1 MSESSGLPGEIIG
14 DLGLPKGLDAET
26 FVEQIVAQVIKDFRL
41 DPERVGR
48 ASISFVELLT
58 DEIAEG
64 LSGER
69 ADEVFASFYRLDL
82 GEQLIRST
90 LEANDR
96 RTAARELA
104 MQSVRRAG
112 LKVWSRWKYKTEG
125 C

>member
-1 MSESSGLPGEIIG
+1 MSEGGLIGSLIG
-14 DLGLPKGLDAET
+14 DLGLPKGLDAGT
-26 FVEQIVAQVIKDFRL
+26 FVEEIVAQLIKDFRL
-41 DPERVGR
+41 DPDRVAR

-90 LEANDR
+90 LEAHDR
-96 RTAARELA
+96 RAAARELA

-125 C
+125 L

>member
-1 MSESSGLPGEIIG
+1 MSEGGLIGSLIG
-14 DLGLPKGLDAET
+14 DLGLPKGLDADT
-26 FVEQIVAQVIKDFRL
+26 FVEEIVAQLIKDFRL
-41 DPERVGR
+41 DPDWVAR
-48 ASISFVELLT
+48 ASISFVDLLT

-90 LEANDR
+90 LEAHDR
-96 RTAARELA
+96 RAAARELA

-125 C
+125 L

>member
-1 MSESSGLPGEIIG
+1 MSDGGLISSVIGE
-14 DLGLPKGLDAET
+14 LGLPKGLDAET
-26 FVEQIVAQVIKDFRL
+26 FVEQIVAQLIKDFRL
-41 DPERVGR
+41 DPERVSR

-58 DEIAEG
+58 DEITDG

-96 RTAARELA
+96 RTAAGELA
-104 MQSVRRAG
+104 KQSVRRAG

-125 C
+125 L

>member
-1 MSESSGLPGEIIG
+1 MSESSGLPREIIG